1 MNCKETVYPV
11 SYEEVVEVIKSAERK
26 GEKIHVMGSGKHHL
40 RTDFYADICISL
52 VKINKILEISESD
65 LYVTAQSGVLVN
77 ELQKELN
84 KRGVIL
90 PFYYDGTLGGL
101 TSVNPPSHFTL
112 WYPYPRDYL
121 LGARVVT
128 GKGEL
133 IKSGGKTPK
142 FSSGYKI
149 WKALSGALGSLG
161 VYVELTFRLL
171 PKPDRIITVDGDINT
186 FLQERPWGIISI
198 KKGNGELKN
207 LIILAGFEEYIKK
220 FEEKY
225 KVSDLLPD
233 VNLECERVY
242 GIITTR
248 GNEIEVLN
256 MFNNGIAFY
265 GAGYVRVCDNK
276 ALDLR
281 KQGYI
286 VIIEKNCKKGEEC
299 LGYSSITFKL
309 LKDSLDPNNLFISGI
324 E

>member
-1 MNCKETVYPV
+1 MNCKETVYPA
-11 SYEEVVEVIKSAERK
+11 SYEEVVEIVKSAERK
-26 GEKIHVMGSGKHHL
+26 GEKVHVMGSGKHHF
-40 RTDFYADICISL
+40 RNDFYADVCVSMVRL
-52 VKINKILEISESD
+52 NKILEISESD
-65 LYVTAQSGVLVN
+65 LYVTAQSGVLADEV
-77 ELQKELN
+77 QKELD
-84 KRGVIL
+84 KRGVLL

-101 TSVNPPSHFTL
+101 ASINPPSYFTL

-121 LGARVVT
+121 LGARIVT

-133 IKSGGKTPK
+133 IKSGGRTPK

-161 VYVELTFRLL
+161 IYVELTFRLL
-171 PKPDRIITVDGDINT
+171 PKPERIITVEGDINS
-186 FLQERPWGIISI
+186 FLQERPWGILI
-198 KKGNGELKN
+198 KKDGSELKN
-207 LIILAGFEEYIKK
+207 LIILAGFEEYIKR

-225 KVSDLLPD
+225 KVSDFTPD
-233 VNLECERVY
+233 INLECERIY
-242 GIITTR
+242 GIVTTR
-248 GNEIEVLN
+248 GNEIEVLS

-265 GAGYVRVCDNK
+265 GAGYVRVCDDK

-281 KQGYI
+281 KQGYT